1 MNFWNTNMHMVTFFI
16 TVFEIVMLIFQVIY
30 FLQRP
35 SDKKR
40 LQYLILLSFLILYN
54 LCSGL
59 FPDPRIPIPLMIQT
73 IAAFLVGF
81 LMSMYVVYY
90 FYKVLDLTHL
100 KFFATYGLIL
110 FLLVPFLFL
119 FVVPYLLTG
128 DSELSRKL
136 TVVIPFIYALGFIYS
151 TTTAFVKKY
160 RFDRKS
166 ETDSTVATD
175 ALQQHAIAAYIGML
189 CWASLPII
197 VFFGDFQVLE
207 HSVTN
212 AGFLMMTVIY
222 VRQSIQ
228 QARQEFELLQ
238 TSQLRLQELNNDLQR
253 KVLER
258 TRKFE
263 ELYQQRKTTFSN
275 LAHETKTPLTL
286 INNYLNV
293 YTERNGDSRELQIIR
308 ANIQRLT
315 KDVINFLDLDRVDK
329 GFLIYDHNQVSD
341 FSRALEAKSELFKS
355 IALKK
360 NINVHFAIEKGVKIK
375 GHPGAIDRIINNVID
390 NAIKYTPPYGSVD
403 VCLVRKSSKV
413 EFNVTD
419 TGVGIPKD
427 LTERIFE
434 PYFQISSEQKSGEG
448 MGLGLPIVNKIV
460 KDLGG
465 DILINSNVHRGTK
478 VTVILNELL
487 GVNEVLSE
495 PETEIKTSEHDFFSL
510 QDSIKH
516 PSAPYVMIIE
526 DNAELLKLL
535 KESLEREFN
544 IIIAKDGE
552 EGLQKAYLAKQLDL
566 ILSDVRMPGLD
577 GFAFCK
583 RLYEQEKFAH
593 IPIIFL
599 SANGDYQRKLD
610 AFKLGAID
618 YIQKPFVMGEVN
630 EKIKSV
636 LGNQR
641 RIQHAIVKSASQ
653 MLLATTSEGNLK
665 RRDAEIFESNCARYN
680 LSKRE
685 AEILIL
691 LNTGQPYKLIA
702 DSLAISIATV
712 QRHVAN
718 IFQKLNVNNKVA
730 AIKKIQEEKASSM

>member
-1 MNFWNTNMHMVTFFI
+1 MHMVTFFI
-16 TVFEIVMLIFQVIY
+16 TVFEIVMLVFQVIY

-35 SDKKR
+35 SDRKR

-59 FPDPRIPIPLMIQT
+59 FPDPRISIPLMVQT

-119 FVVPYLLTG
+119 FVVPLLLTG

-151 TTTAFVKKY
+151 TTKAFVKKY
-160 RFDRKS
+160 RFDRKGQA
-166 ETDSTVATD
+166 ATND

-189 CWASLPII
+189 CWASLPVI
-197 VFFGDFQVLE
+197 VYFGDFQVLE

-222 VRQSIQ
+222 VKQSIK
-228 QARQEFELLQ
+228 QARKEFDLLQ
-238 TSQLRLQELNNDLQR
+238 TSQRSLQELNTDLQR
-253 KVLER
+253 KVEDR
-258 TRKFE
+258 TKKFE

-341 FSRALEAKSELFKS
+341 FSRALEIKAELFKS

-360 NINVHFAIEKGVKIK
+360 NIDVHFSIEKGIKIK

-390 NAIKYTPPYGSVD
+390 NAIKYTPPHGSVD
-403 VCLVRKSSKV
+403 VCLARKSSKI
-413 EFNVTD
+413 EFDVID

-427 LTERIFE
+427 LTERVFE

-448 MGLGLPIVNKIV
+448 MGLGLPIVSKIV

-465 DILINSNVHRGTK
+465 DVLINSNAHRGTRA
-478 VTVILNELL
+478 TVVLNELL
-487 GVNEVLSE
+487 EADEVLAD
-495 PETEIKTSEHDFFSL
+495 PETEIKISEPDIFSL
-510 QDSIKH
+510 QDSVKH

-526 DNAELLKLL
+526 DNADLLTLL

-544 IIIAKDGE
+544 IIVAKDGE
-552 EGLQKAYLAKQLDL
+552 EGLQKTSLAKQLDL
-566 ILSDVRMPGLD
+566 IVSDVRMPGLD

-583 RLYEQEKFAH
+583 RLYDQEKFAH
-593 IPIIFL
+593 IPVIFL

-618 YIQKPFVMGEVN
+618 YIQKPFVIEEVI
-630 EKIKSV
+630 EKVKSV

-653 MLLATTSEGNLK
+653 MLLATTSEGNVQ

-685 AEILIL
+685 SEILSL
-691 LNTGQPYKLIA
+691 LNTGKPYKLIA
-702 DSLAISIATV
+702 DSLAISITTV
-712 QRHVAN
+712 QRHIAN
-718 IFQKLNVNNKVA
+718 IFRKLNVNNKVA
-730 AIKKIQEEKASSM
+730 AIKKIQEDKASSM